1 MVAGDSKDAVGCWWK
16 GTRCEWDAYACAD
29 SGDAEGDAAG
39 DASAD
44 AETDEVRWWN
54 ARDDEGDEKRVLF
67 GTDTAGLRAPK
78 MDVTASEREISW
90 IAELGWLNACCCL
103 AEIVCY

>member
-1 MVAGDSKDAVGCWWK
+1 MSVPHDGEHGQTGGWEERLVAGDSEDAVGCWWK

-54 ARDDEGDEKRVLF
+54 ARDDEGDDARS
-67 GTDTAGLRAPK
+67 R
-78 MDVTASEREISW
+78 R
-90 IAELGWLNACCCL
+90 
-103 AEIVCY
+103 